1 QTFNLQPMKR
11 NYSYAILFLVLML
24 VLSCE
29 SGSEEAKPAG
39 LLSEE
44 KMTDVLVD
52 VRLLEG
58 AYSGDF
64 QRVDSSQYAIDSY
77 YEQLFAKHQITRAA
91 FLESSEY
98 YALHPEVLLRI
109 ETEVGKKL
117 EALSVEQGI

>member
-1 QTFNLQPMKR
+1 MKR
-11 NYSYAILFLVLML
+11 SYSYAILFLVLML
-24 VLSCE
+24 VFSCE

-64 QRVDSSQYAIDSY
+64 QRVDSSQYTIDSY
-77 YEQLFAKHQITRAA
+77 YEQLFAKHQITRTV

-109 ETEVGKKL
+109 
-117 EALSVEQGI
+117 